1 MADSTDP
8 GRDNSTKALIER
20 LDKYETVPA
29 DKKEH
34 PSQLPRWVKTALVY
48 WALDG
53 LTYKEAAE
61 RFNRSPRTLS
71 LYARSPAGQ
80 IWLSTLKEFLEDPV
94 AMAKAI
100 LSANAHSITLER
112 FAFLQAAIDAG
123 DYKEG
128 DKIARDIQ
136 DRVGIVAKRQ
146 QSEVPMSIVIKLGG
160 GNDLSAAAVEAE
172 YEIVEDED
180 E

>member
-1 MADSTDP
+1 MTDSYDLTRSTLPADVA
-8 GRDNSTKALIER
+8 NR
-20 LDKYETVPA
+20 LENVVPA

-34 PSQLPRWVKTALVY
+34 PSEIPRWAKTAMVY

-53 LTYKEAAE
+53 LSYKEAAA
-61 RFNRSPRTLS
+61 RFNRKPATLS
-71 LYARSPAGQ
+71 AYARSPAGQ

-112 FAFLQAAIDAG
+112 FAFLEAAIDAG

-146 QSEVPMSIVIKLGG
+146 QTDAPMSIVIQLGG
-160 GNDLSAAAVEAE
+160 GGDLSPAVVEGS

-180 E
+180 D